1 MANARN
7 PLSAATGARQSSE
20 RGMTMLELMIAMVV
34 LAIGMTGA
42 IGMILASIQ
51 SDARNKN
58 DTAAIVLDQ
67 EILEQFAAYQLYP
80 QALQY
85 ITINDC
91 STGATQ
97 QHRAGVGGGA
107 AALGGNG
114 ATLYTTGTAPFPA
127 NVGDIDWTQP
137 APVFATA
144 LTTGYAMNYQT
155 CNGDTYEVRWNVM
168 LVDNE
173 SNIAQLTV
181 SSRQISSAGTRVPML
196 FAVPTTIRTIID

>member
-1 MANARN
+1 MAKSRN
-7 PLSAATGARQSSE
+7 PLFADASARQTSE
-20 RGMTMLELMIAMVV
+20 RGMTMLELMIAMAV

-42 IGMILASIQ
+42 MGMILAGIQ

-58 DTAAIVLDQ
+58 DTAAVVLDQ
-67 EILEQFAAYQLYP
+67 MILEQFGAYQLYP
-80 QALQY
+80 QAGQF

-97 QHRAGVGGGA
+97 QHHAGVAAGA
-107 AALGGNG
+107 APGGNG
-114 ATLYTTGTAPFPA
+114 ATLYNNGTAPFPA

-144 LTTGYAMNYQT
+144 GTTGYAMNYQT

-168 LVDNE
+168 TVDP
-173 SNIAQLTV
+173 STRTAQLTV
-181 SSRQISSAGTRVPML
+181 SSRQIAAAGNRAAML
-196 FAVPTTIRTIID
+196 FAVPTTIRTVID